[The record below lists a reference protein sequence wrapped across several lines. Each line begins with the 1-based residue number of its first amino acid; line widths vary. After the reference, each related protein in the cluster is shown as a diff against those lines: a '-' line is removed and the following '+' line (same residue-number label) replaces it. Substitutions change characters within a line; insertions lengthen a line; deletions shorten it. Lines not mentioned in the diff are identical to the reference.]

1 MAVSYLHMSTQK
13 RLQQATRDTLKVV
26 TPVALGEAPQKVRT
40 ERIGGILELAGG

>member
-1 MAVSYLHMSTQK
+1 MAVSYLHMSAQG
-13 RLQQATRDTLKVV
+13 RLHQGIHSRLLL